1 MPLSRAA
8 HRPRVLFQLTGSI
21 AAYKACHVISRLS
34 QAGCDVQTV
43 ATASALQFVGPA
55 TLEGLT
61 GRAVATDTFAT
72 GSHMDHIHL
81 VRWADLIVLCPAT
94 ANTINRLAA
103 GIGDDL
109 VGTMFLAHD
118 FAKPYVMVPA
128 MNASMYDHP
137 ATTAS
142 VAQLREWGI
151 EILEPDAGSLACG
164 EIGPGRLA
172 DPDVILAE
180 LLKRL
185 HTPGS
190 GRRFLVTAGGTMA
203 PIDGVRA
210 ITNTST
216 GATGAA
222 IADQLARRGHDV
234 TLLHA
239 RDAVVPQTDTIT
251 RHPFTTFAELDAL
264 LRGTLSNGAFDA
276 VIHLA
281 AVSDYDVDH
290 VVVNG
295 QQAAVD
301 PAGKLDSG
309 GSMEVHLRKN
319 PKLLPR
325 IKEFAGDDGLVVV
338 GFKLT
343 NGASAE
349 ERALAIKAV
358 APGTDL
364 VVHNDVSEMSGSR
377 HPATIFRGED
387 VVAATDDNASLATAL
402 EQAILDLLE
411 GGKEPFPPSD
421 PPI

>member
-1 MPLSRAA
+1 MSLSDANN
-8 HRPRVLFQLTGSI
+8 HRRVLFQLSGSI
-21 AAYKACHVISRLS
+21 AAHKACHVISRLK

-118 FAKPYVMVPA
+118 FAKPYVVVPA

-142 VAQLREWGI
+142 LHRLREWGI

-172 DPDVILAE
+172 DPDMILAE
-180 LLKRL
+180 LLK
-185 HTPGS
+185 HFQTPES
-190 GRRFLVTAGGTMA
+190 GRRFLVTAGGTRA

-210 ITNTST
+210 ITNSST

-222 IADQLARRGHDV
+222 IADQLARHGHDV
-234 TLLHA
+234 TLFHA
-239 RDAVVPQTDTIT
+239 RDAVVPQTVTVS
-251 RHPFTTFAELDAL
+251 RHPFTTFADLDAL
-264 LRGTLSNGAFDA
+264 LRSTLAGGRFDA
-276 VIHLA
+276 VVHLA
-281 AVSDYDVDH
+281 AVGDYEVDH
-290 VVVNG
+290 VVVDG
-295 QQAAVD
+295 QPAAVD
-301 PAGKLDSG
+301 PTGKLDSG

-319 PKLLPR
+319 PKLLPL
-325 IKEFAGDDGLVVV
+325 IKAFAGDDGLVVV

-343 NGASAE
+343 NGASAD
-349 ERALAIKAV
+349 ERAAAVKAV

-387 VVAATDDNASLATAL
+387 VVATTHDNSSLATAL
-402 EQAILDLLE
+402 EEAILDILP
-411 GGKEPFPPSD
+411 GVTPD
-421 PPI
+421 